1 MDVKLESLPSEEA
14 IRYLRNKANITTQHW
29 DEMLGEIHAKAFT
42 VAGATKLALLQDLRA
57 AVQAALEQGESIG
70 QFRKRFD
77 QIVQE
82 HGWDYK
88 GQRGWR
94 TRVIYDANLRTA
106 HMAGKWEQFQRTKKT
121 RPYAKY
127 VTAGDAQVR
136 PEHRRWD
143 GLILHKDDPFWK
155 THWPPNDYGCRCDM
169 VDLSERDL
177 IRKGLTVSEPPEIVY
192 TERVNSRT
200 GEVYGNVPEGIG
212 VGWDYNVGQAWL
224 APEDTL
230 GKLLVAQPPQLAQQ
244 TDALIKASSNKLQ
257 TAFKGWLERVLVRDY
272 TARHAVVVGYLF
284 NAVVQA
290 LRLIN
295 KPPVT
300 ASILLDQAQLKHL
313 TRDAKGSKQLPE
325 VVIAAIPQ
333 LLASP
338 QAVLI
343 ELATGDLVYLLNAEA
358 GNGYKLFVKVNFS
371 RKGEQF
377 NSVRSGGIIPVNAL
391 RNQGFYKLVWGEV

>member
-94 TRVIYDANLRTA
+94 TRVIYDTNLRAA
-106 HMAGKWEQFQRTKKT
+106 HMAGKWEQFQRTKAT
-121 RPYAKY
+121 RPYLQY
-127 VTAGDAQVR
+127 LTAGDSQVR
-136 PEHRRWD
+136 LEHEKWD
-143 GLILHKDDPFWK
+143 KTILPMDDAFWQ
-155 THWPPNDYGCRCDM
+155 THYPPNGFGCRCT
-169 VDLSERDL
+169 VRSLSKRDL
-177 IRKGLTVSEPPEIVY
+177 ERKGLSISDSPSIER
-192 TERVNSRT
+192 TERINTRT
-200 GEVYGNVPEGIG
+200 GEVYGDIPDGIDT
-212 VGWDYNVGQAWL
+212 GWDYNVGQAWL
-224 APEDTL
+224 APENNL
-230 GKLLVAQPPQLAQQ
+230 GKLLIAQPPQLAQQ
-244 TDALIKASSNKLQ
+244 TDVLIKASSSKLQ
-257 TAFKGWLERVLVRDY
+257 SAFKGWLERVLVRDY
-272 TARHAVVVGYLF
+272 TARQAVVVGYLF

-343 ELATGDLVYLLNAEA
+343 ELATGDLIYLLSTEVDK
-358 GNGYKLFVKVNFS
+358 GYKLFVKVNFS

-377 NSVRSGGIIPVNAL
+377 NSVRSGGIISVNAL
-391 RNQGFYKLVWGEV
+391 RNQGFYKLVWGDV

>member
-57 AVQAALEQGESIG
+57 AVAAALEQGESIG

-94 TRVIYDANLRTA
+94 TRVIYDTNLRAA

-127 VTAGDAQVR
+127 VTAGDSHVR
-136 PEHRRWD
+136 PEHRKWD
-143 GLILHKDDPFWK
+143 GLILHKDDPFWR

-177 IRKGLTVSEPPEIVY
+177 IRKGLTVSEPPKIVY

-224 APEDTL
+224 APEDNL
-230 GKLLVAQPPQLAQQ
+230 GKLLIAQPPQLAQQ
-244 TDALIKASSNKLQ
+244 TDALIKVSSNKLQ
-257 TAFKGWLERVLVRDY
+257 NAFKGWLEQVLVRDY
-272 TARHAVVVGYLF
+272 TARQAVVVGYLF

-300 ASILLDQAQLKHL
+300 ASILLDQAQLRHIL
-313 TRDAKGSKQLPE
+313 RDAKGAKQLPSE
-325 VVIAAIPQ
+325 VIAAIPQ
-333 LLASP
+333 LLGSP
-338 QAVLI
+338 QAIMI
-343 ELATGDLVYLLNAEA
+343 EIATGDLVYLLSSEA
-358 GNGYKLFVKVNFS
+358 DSGYKLFVKVNFS

-377 NSVRSGGIIPVNAL
+377 NSVRSGGVIPVSAL
-391 RNQGFYKLVWGEV
+391 RNQGLYKLVWGEI

>member
-82 HGWDYK
+82 HGWDHK

-94 TRVIYDANLRTA
+94 TRVIYDTNLRAA
-106 HMAGKWEQFQRTKKT
+106 HMAGKWEQFQRTKAF
-121 RPYAKY
+121 RPYLQY
-127 VTAGDAQVR
+127 LTAGDAHVR
-136 PEHRRWD
+136 PEHEKWD
-143 GLILHKDDPFWK
+143 KTILPIDDAFWQ
-155 THWPPNDYGCRCDM
+155 THYPPNGFGCRCT
-169 VDLSERDL
+169 VRSLSKQDLE
-177 IRKGLTVSEPPEIVY
+177 RKGLSISDSPSIER
-192 TERVNSRT
+192 TERVNTRT
-200 GEVYGNVPEGIG
+200 GEVYGDTPEGIDT
-212 VGWDYNVGQAWL
+212 GWDYNIGQAWL

-230 GKLLVAQPPQLAQQ
+230 GKLLIAQPPQLAQQ

-257 TAFKGWLERVLVRDY
+257 NAFKGWLAAVLVRDY
-272 TARHAVVVGYLF
+272 TARQAVVVGYLF
-284 NAVVQA
+284 NAVVQS

-300 ASILLDQAQLKHL
+300 ASILLDQAQLRHII
-313 TRDAKGSKQLPE
+313 RDAKGIKQLPAD
-325 VVIAAIPQ
+325 VIAAIPQ
-333 LLASP
+333 LLGSP

-358 GNGYKLFVKVNFS
+358 DKGYKLFVKVNFS

-377 NSVRSGGIIPVNAL
+377 NSVRSGGVIPVSAL
-391 RNQGFYKLVWGEV
+391 RNQGLYKLVWGEV

>member
-14 IRYLRNKANITTQHW
+14 IRYLRSKTNITTAHW
-29 DEMLGEIHAKAFT
+29 DDLLREIHAKVFA
-42 VAGATKLALLQDLRA
+42 VAGATKLALVQDLRA

-82 HGWDYK
+82 HGWEYK

-94 TRVIYDANLRTA
+94 TRVIYDTNLRTA
-106 HMAGKWEQFQRTKKT
+106 RMAGKWEQFQRTKKT

-127 VTAGDAQVR
+127 VTSGDSHVR
-136 PEHRRWD
+136 PEHRKWD
-143 GLILHKDDPFWK
+143 GLILHKDDPFWN

-177 IRKGLTVSEPPEIVY
+177 IRKGLTVSEPPKIVY
-192 TERVNSRT
+192 TERINSRT

-212 VGWDYNVGQAWL
+212 VGWDYNVGQVWL

-230 GKLLVAQPPQLAQQ
+230 GKLLVAQPLQIAQQ
-244 TDALIKASSNKLQ
+244 TDALIKTSSSKLQ
-257 TAFKGWLERVLVRDY
+257 EAFKSWLAKVLARDY
-272 TARHAVVVGYLF
+272 TARHATVVGYLF
-284 NAVVQA
+284 NTVVQA
-290 LRLIN
+290 LRSIN

-300 ASILLDQAQLKHL
+300 ASILLDQNQLRHL
-313 TRDAKGSKQLPE
+313 MRDAKDTKQLPAE
-325 VVIAAIPQ
+325 VIANIPQ
-333 LLASP
+333 LLGSP
-338 QAVLI
+338 QAIVI
-343 ELATGDLVYLLNAEA
+343 ELATGDVVYLLDSQVDT
-358 GNGYKLFVKVNFS
+358 GYKLFVKVNFS

-377 NSVRSGGIIPVNAL
+377 NSVRSGGIIPVSAL
-391 RNQGFYKLVWGEV
+391 RNQGLYQLVWGEL